1 MEKSLEILKERLSE
15 SLENGNLKETKMILN
30 SLNIYDIA
38 EFFDDLSQTDLTICF
53 NLLSKDTAALVFA
66 EMDIEQQKLLIS
78 GFSDEVLEQIINGL
92 RTDDKVDI
100 IEELPSN
107 LVKKVLKFTDPEHRR
122 VINTMLNYPK
132 DSAGSIMTIEYAS
145 TKAGHTVEEV
155 IKLLKKNGANKE
167 TIDIIYII
175 DDTRHLIGE
184 VSLADLVLSDSEA
197 PISSIMNHDVISVNT
212 TEDREEV
219 SRIFTKYDFYNMP
232 VVDNENRLVGIIT
245 VDDVLDIIEQEI
257 TEDMDIMSAITPTIK
272 PYKQLSVFEICKN
285 RVPWLL
291 VLLISS
297 TFTSL
302 ILMNYEKTLEKYVV
316 LAAFLPMITD
326 TGGNAGSQSASTI
339 IRSLSLK
346 EIDLKDLLYVIW
358 KEARVAFF
366 AGLILS
372 FFNFLKLM
380 FFDKVGLHVAA
391 VVSVTVVVTVLL
403 AKVTGSILPVVADS
417 LGADP
422 AVMASPLITTIVDA
436 LAILV
441 YLNIA
446 IAMLPNM

>member
-1 MEKSLEILKERLSE
+1 MEKTLEILELRLKE
-15 SLENGNLKETKMILN
+15 SLEEKNLKEAKNILN

-38 EFFDDLSQTDLTICF
+38 EFFNDLSQTDLTICF

-66 EMDIEQQKLLIS
+66 EMDIEQQKLLIE
-78 GFSDEVLEQIINGL
+78 GFSDEDLKEIINGL

-107 LVKKVLKFTDPEHRR
+107 LVKKVLKFTSPDHRK

-132 DSAGSIMTIEYAS
+132 DSAGSIMTIEYAA
-145 TKAGHTVEEV
+145 TKAGHTVAEV
-155 IKLLKKNGANKE
+155 IQQLKKTGANKE

-184 VSLADLVLSDSEA
+184 VALSDLVLSDSDS
-197 PISSIMNHDVISVNT
+197 PISSVMNHDVISVNT
-212 TEDREEV
+212 TEDREDV
-219 SRIFTKYDFYNMP
+219 ARLFTKYDFTNMP

-245 VDDVLDIIEQEI
+245 VDDVLDIIEEEM
-257 TEDMDIMSAITPTIK
+257 TEDMDIMSAITPTVK
-272 PYKQLSVFEICKN
+272 PYKQLSVIEIWKN
-285 RVPWLL
+285 RIPWLL
-291 VLLISS
+291 ILLISS

-346 EIDLKDLLYVIW
+346 EIELKDLLYVVW
-358 KEARVAFF
+358 KEARVAVL
-366 AGLILS
+366 AGLTLA

-380 FFDKVGLHVAA
+380 YFDKVGLQVSI
-391 VVSVTVVVTVLL
+391 VVSLTVSVTVLL
-403 AKVTGSILPVVADS
+403 AKVTGSVLPVVAES

-441 YLNIA
+441 YLR
-446 IAMLPNM
+446 IAMTLLPF